1 MVDSQTETPS
11 RYFKDNRS
19 AFQIVVR
26 LGNTRPGE
34 YEQEEIRSNI
44 EEYAR
49 VTSLGD
55 VHREGLQEIQKLLA
69 KYKNTSENY
78 PETKGYGVVG
88 QYGDGK
94 THFLTA
100 IHDLLSNDSDL
111 VCPED
116 MRLLVLDPFQ
126 FTRNPADIV
135 EALRERVKV
144 ELGPDASD
152 RIPEVKTDETQDVI
166 EDLIQQ
172 GHSREKA
179 EEIFSGREVSG
190 IRGEA
195 AGHAFSSGCK
205 ETIQKEKYD
214 AIVVLMDE
222 IEGIARG
229 EDIDYQDLDKY
240 REFFDQIDADTPVMM
255 VMTAPRDQWN
265 RFESVHRAMMDRAF
279 GPKPRQHTRLR
290 PLNEEELAETWT
302 ERRNKYLV
310 REDVSLPNIADNE
323 YFPLHMTTL
332 RAIHQ
337 IARRGNSNRTAI
349 KLMEEAFETFLQ
361 RDDLRWVT
369 PGDILTDTSARNTGE
384 GGIFVR
390 DQLDKLVEHDEQ
402 GILTSIAAVL
412 QEGISEDELSEI
424 CMMDEGVLQER
435 LESLSNGGW
444 ITRQRINN
452 ETIFQLH
459 QDQISQLLNEE
470 EQQDSGE
477 LTKTVATVMANTSED
492 DEFIYRNLARILRE
506 QPPFEADFVAGT
518 YDDEDHYFLLNSTY
532 GNFHD
537 RRILVTTGDHSEEKL
552 ESLRMEQE
560 AELVV
565 TVNLSGRAF
574 DSNRIYSINPNPL
587 TQDWEYEV
595 EELEYSAKQW
605 ICAYRQLSD
614 KLEQGG
620 HTLLSSIK
628 SYVVGEL
635 LNIEAFQFGTSL
647 SEQLETIYPEYPG
660 PLEMMNGNALKAY
673 REAIDEGLTG
683 RQFSYDEIRDL
694 GYAEGKQAIQ
704 DYINEWKNYDLV
716 ESSDSDSYTVE
727 IKISNSEN
735 LILDAVKEREEGIE
749 KSQLYSKLEKQGY
762 PKEDIVQFVELLH
775 ERGKV
780 RTENEKIQQTS
791 NDLFEAREYL
801 KAVEAVVEWLTDD
814 TFPEDFRENNIQSR
828 DELMKQLSYCNRE
841 LDRLKDLNNSSSV
854 SNPVERLIED
864 ITELQ
869 GLAIDTINSFE
880 NTTYAQELANT
891 EKLITGIRE
900 EAPEEELRSDEF
912 FNEVSD
918 LNSVAANLSNGA
930 RGYIESN
937 LTVETGD
944 SVFGQLQALQDEFV
958 DEFAKIGPYSDYSE
972 ETEIEKVITQFEETR
987 PTPEKI
993 RSAVRTVE
1001 TFKNKTRYAK
1011 QICRIALEVRDSLI
1025 DIEEIEYE
1033 KYDIESELE
1042 LAELAQEAVDN
1053 YEKAADEYSTLA
1065 SQVSDI
1071 SFSGLDEEKVDNLQA
1086 SKQETDSVFTE
1097 ARETKQ
1103 KVDQEITQQASEI
1116 SSAVGDMSTAARK
1129 IDSDPSWAI
1138 LSKIKTPEVRTEAQE
1153 WRSDFEGFV
1162 ENLEQSSDEVLK
1174 VRPSTVEELSK
1185 MIERYEKFKSSASEF
1200 EPLAKRILE
1209 IEDEYFESEKDS
1221 LPPGKLEEVKS
1232 LRNNEP
1238 GSEPSDQVHVSLD
1251 RIEAINQALE
1261 IDIGSKEER
1270 IQNLVRARES
1280 ITPDELVEEVPEEA
1294 FQETPKEIAEALN
1307 ALIRDGELALGYNG
1321 NVIMT

>member
-1 MVDSQTETPS
+1 MVDTQTDPPS

-55 VHREGLQEIQKLLA
+55 VHREGLQEIQELLT
-69 KYKNTSENY
+69 KYKATSEKY

-172 GHSREKA
+172 GHSRKKA

-205 ETIQKEKYD
+205 QTIQKEKYD
-214 AIVVLMDE
+214 AIVLLMDE

-240 REFFDQIDADTPVMM
+240 REFFDQIDADTPVLM

-265 RFESVHRAMMDRAF
+265 RFESVHQAMMDRAF
-279 GPKPRQHTRLR
+279 GPEPRQHIRLR
-290 PLNEEELAETWT
+290 PLNEKELSKTWT

-310 REDVSLPNIADNE
+310 RDDVSLPKIADNE
-323 YFPLHMTTL
+323 YFPLHVTTL

-349 KLMEEAFETFLQ
+349 KLMREAFETFLQ

-369 PGDILTDTSARNTGE
+369 PGDILTETSARNTGE

-390 DQLDKLVEHDEQ
+390 EQLDKMVEHDEQ

-412 QEGISEDELSEI
+412 QEGISKGELSDI
-424 CMMDEGVLQER
+424 SMMDKAS
-435 LESLSNGGW
+435 LEKCLKNLSSGGW
-444 ITRQRINN
+444 ITQQQINN
-452 ETIFQLH
+452 ETIYQLH
-459 QDQISQLLNEE
+459 QNQISQLLDEE

-492 DEFIYRNLARILRE
+492 DEFVYRNLARILRE
-506 QPPFEADFVAGT
+506 QPPFESDLVAGS
-518 YDDEDHYFLLNSTY
+518 YDDEDHYFLLDSTY
-532 GNFHD
+532 GHFHD
-537 RRILVTTGDHSEEKL
+537 RRILVTTGNHSEEKL
-552 ESLRMEQE
+552 ESLRQDED
-560 AELVV
+560 AELAV

-574 DSNRIYSINPNPL
+574 DSNRIYSIDPSPL
-587 TQDWEYEV
+587 NQDWEYEV
-595 EELEYSAKQW
+595 EGLEYSAKQW
-605 ICAYRQLSD
+605 ICAFRQLSD
-614 KLEQGG
+614 QLEQGG

-628 SYVVGEL
+628 SYVVGEV
-635 LNIEAFQFGTSL
+635 LNIDAFQFGTSL
-647 SEQLETIYPEYPG
+647 AQQLETIYPEYPG
-660 PLEMMNGNALKAY
+660 PLEMMNGNALKAH
-673 REAIDEGLTG
+673 REALDEGLTG
-683 RQFSYDEIRDL
+683 RQFSYDEVRAL

-716 ESSDSDSYTVE
+716 KSTGSDTYTIE

-735 LILDAVKEREEGIE
+735 LILDAVREHEGGIE
-749 KSQLYSKLEKQGY
+749 KSELYSNLEKEGY
-762 PKEDIVQFVELLH
+762 PNDDVAQFVDLLR

-780 RTENEKIQQTS
+780 RTENGTVQQTS

-801 KAVEAVVEWLTDD
+801 KAVETVVEWLTDD
-814 TFPEDFRENNIQSR
+814 AFPEDFRENNIQSR
-828 DELMKQLSYCNRE
+828 DDLIKQLGHCNRE
-841 LDRLKDLNNSSSV
+841 LERLKDLDNDSSV
-854 SNPVERLIED
+854 SNPVETLIGD
-864 ITELQ
+864 ITNIQ
-869 GLAIDTINSFE
+869 GLVIDTIDSFE
-880 NTTYAQELANT
+880 NTSYAQELADT
-891 EKLITGIRE
+891 EKLINGIRE
-900 EAPEEELRSDEF
+900 EAPEKELRSDEF
-912 FNEVSD
+912 FNEVTG

-937 LTVETGD
+937 LTSDAGD
-944 SVFGQLQALQDEFV
+944 SVFGQLQALRNEFV
-958 DEFAKIGPYSDYSE
+958 DEFAKIGPYNDYSE
-972 ETEIEKVITQFEETR
+972 EEEIKKVVTAFEEMRPDPEKV
-987 PTPEKI
+987 
-993 RSAVRTVE
+993 RSAVVTVE

-1011 QICRIALEVRDSLI
+1011 RTCRIAVEVRDRLI
-1025 DIEEIEYE
+1025 NIEDTEYE
-1033 KYDIESELE
+1033 KYDIESNLE
-1042 LAELAQEAVDN
+1042 LAKSAQVAVN
-1053 YEKAADEYSTLA
+1053 KYKEAADEYSTLA
-1065 SQVSDI
+1065 SRVNSI
-1071 SFSGLDEEKVDNLQA
+1071 SFSSLDEEEVDNLETA
-1086 SKQETDSVFTE
+1086 KQNTDAIYTE

-1103 KVDQEITQQASEI
+1103 KVDQEITQQASKI
-1116 SSAVGDMSTAARK
+1116 SSAVGDVRAAARK

-1138 LSKIKTPEVRTEAQE
+1138 LSKIKVPGVRTEAQE
-1153 WRSDFEGFV
+1153 WRSDFEEFV
-1162 ENLEQSSDEVLK
+1162 KDLEEIGDKVLE
-1174 VRPSTVEELSK
+1174 VRPSTVEELGK
-1185 MIERYEKFKSSASEF
+1185 MIERYEEYKSATSEF
-1200 EPLAKRILE
+1200 ESLAERILK
-1209 IEDEYFESEKDS
+1209 IEDEYFQSEKGD
-1221 LPPGKLEEVKS
+1221 LPPGKLEEVKG
-1232 LRNNEP
+1232 LRENDP
-1238 GSEPSDQVHVSLD
+1238 GSEPADQVHVSLD
-1251 RIEAINQALE
+1251 RIEAINEALE
-1261 IDIGSKEER
+1261 IDVPSKEER
-1270 IQNLVRARES
+1270 IQKLVRARQS
-1280 ITPDELVEEVPEEA
+1280 VTPDELAEEVPEEA
-1294 FQETPKEIAEALN
+1294 FQETPEEIVEALN
-1307 ALIRDGELALGYNG
+1307 SLISDDELALGYDG
-1321 NVIMT
+1321 SVIMT

>member
-1 MVDSQTETPS
+1 MVDTQTDPPS

-55 VHREGLQEIQKLLA
+55 VHREGLQEIQELLT
-69 KYKNTSENY
+69 KYKATSEKY

-100 IHDLLSNDSDL
+100 IHDLLSNGSDL

-172 GHSREKA
+172 GHSRKKA

-205 ETIQKEKYD
+205 QTIQKEKYD
-214 AIVVLMDE
+214 AIVLLMDE

-240 REFFDQIDADTPVMM
+240 REFFDQIDADTPVLMM
-255 VMTAPRDQWN
+255 MTAPRDQWN
-265 RFESVHRAMMDRAF
+265 RFESVHQAMMDRAF
-279 GPKPRQHTRLR
+279 GPEPRQHTRLR
-290 PLNEEELAETWT
+290 PLNEEELSKTWT

-310 REDVSLPNIADNE
+310 RDDVFLPKIADNE
-323 YFPLHMTTL
+323 YFPLHVTTL

-349 KLMEEAFETFLQ
+349 KLMREAFETFLQ

-369 PGDILTDTSARNTGE
+369 PGDILIETSARNTGE

-390 DQLDKLVEHDEQ
+390 EQLDKMVEHDEQ

-412 QEGISEDELSEI
+412 QEGISKGELSDVFMI
-424 CMMDEGVLQER
+424 DEASLEER
-435 LESLSNGGW
+435 LKNLSSGGW
-444 ITRQRINN
+444 ITRQQINN
-452 ETIFQLH
+452 ETIYQLH
-459 QDQISQLLNEE
+459 QNQIGQLLDEE

-492 DEFIYRNLARILRE
+492 DEFVYRNLARILRE
-506 QPPFEADFVAGT
+506 QPPFESDLVAGS
-518 YDDEDHYFLLNSTY
+518 YDDEDHYFLLDSTY
-532 GNFHD
+532 GHFHN
-537 RRILVTTGDHSEEKL
+537 RRILVTTGNHSEEKL
-552 ESLRMEQE
+552 ESLRQDED
-560 AELVV
+560 AELAV

-574 DSNRIYSINPNPL
+574 DSNRIYSIDPNPL
-587 TQDWEYEV
+587 SQDWEYEV
-595 EELEYSAKQW
+595 EGLEYSTKEW
-605 ICAYRQLSD
+605 ICAFRQLSD
-614 KLEQGG
+614 QLEQGG

-628 SYVVGEL
+628 SYVVGEV
-635 LNIEAFQFGTSL
+635 LNIDAFQFGTSL
-647 SEQLETIYPEYPG
+647 AQQLETIYPEYPG

-673 REAIDEGLTG
+673 REALDEGLTG
-683 RQFSYDEIRDL
+683 RQFSYDEVRDL

-716 ESSDSDSYTVE
+716 KSTESDTYTVE
-727 IKISNSEN
+727 IKISNSED
-735 LILDAVKEREEGIE
+735 LILDSIRKNEDGIE
-749 KSQLYSKLEKQGY
+749 KRELYSKLEKEGY
-762 PKEDIVQFVELLH
+762 PNDDVAQFVDLLR

-780 RTENEKIQQTS
+780 RTENGTVQQTS

-801 KAVEAVVEWLTDD
+801 KAVETVVEWLTDD
-814 TFPEDFRENNIQSR
+814 AFPEDFRENNIQSR
-828 DELMKQLSYCNRE
+828 DDLIEQLGYCNRE
-841 LDRLKDLNNSSSV
+841 LERLKDLDNDSSV
-854 SNPVERLIED
+854 SNPVETLIED
-864 ITELQ
+864 ITNIQ
-869 GLAIDTINSFE
+869 GLVIDTIDSFE
-880 NTTYAQELANT
+880 NTSYAQELADT
-891 EKLITGIRE
+891 EKLINGIRE
-900 EAPEEELRSDEF
+900 EAPEKELRSDEF
-912 FNEVSD
+912 FNEVSG

-937 LTVETGD
+937 LTSDAGD
-944 SVFGQLQALQDEFV
+944 SVFGQLQALRNEFV
-958 DEFAKIGPYSDYSE
+958 DEFAKIGPYNDYSE
-972 ETEIEKVITQFEETR
+972 EEEIKKVITAFEEMR
-987 PTPEKI
+987 PDPEKV
-993 RSAVRTVE
+993 RSAVVTVE
-1001 TFKNKTRYAK
+1001 TFKDKTRYAK
-1011 QICRIALEVRDSLI
+1011 RTCRIAVEVRDCLI
-1025 DIEEIEYE
+1025 NIEDTEYE
-1033 KYDIESELE
+1033 KYDVESDLE
-1042 LAELAQEAVDN
+1042 LAELAQVAVN
-1053 YEKAADEYSTLA
+1053 KYKQAADKYSALA
-1065 SQVSDI
+1065 SRVNSV
-1071 SFSGLDEEKVDNLQA
+1071 SFSSLDKEEVDNLETV
-1086 SKQETDSVFTE
+1086 KQNTDTIYTK
-1097 ARETKQ
+1097 ARETKR
-1103 KVDQEITQQASEI
+1103 KVDQEITQQASTI
-1116 SSAVGDMSTAARK
+1116 SSAVGDVRAAARK

-1138 LSKIKTPEVRTEAQE
+1138 LSKIKAPGVRTEAQE

-1162 ENLEQSSDEVLK
+1162 KDLEEIGDKVLE
-1174 VRPSTVEELSK
+1174 VRPSTVEELGK
-1185 MIERYEKFKSSASEF
+1185 MIERYEEYKSATSEF
-1200 EPLAKRILE
+1200 ESLAERILK
-1209 IEDEYFESEKDS
+1209 IEDEYFQSEKGD
-1221 LPPGKLEEVKS
+1221 LPPGKLEEVKD
-1232 LRNNEP
+1232 LRENDP
-1238 GSEPSDQVHVSLD
+1238 GSEPADQVHVSLD
-1251 RIEAINQALE
+1251 RIKSINEALE
-1261 IDIGSKEER
+1261 IDVPSKEER
-1270 IQNLVRARES
+1270 IQKLVRARQS
-1280 ITPDELVEEVPEEA
+1280 VTPDELVEEVPEEA
-1294 FQETPKEIAEALN
+1294 FQETPEEIVEALN
-1307 ALIRDGELALGYNG
+1307 SLISDDELALGYDG
-1321 NVIMT
+1321 SVIMR

>member
-1 MVDSQTETPS
+1 MDDTQTNSPS

-55 VHREGLQEIQKLLA
+55 VHQEGLQEIQEVLA
-69 KYKNTSENY
+69 KYKGTSERY

-111 VCPED
+111 ICPED

-144 ELGPDASD
+144 ELGPDASN

-195 AGHAFSSGCK
+195 AGHAFSTGCK
-205 ETIQKEKYD
+205 ETIQKERYD
-214 AIVVLMDE
+214 AIVLLMDE

-240 REFFDQIDADTPVMM
+240 REFFDQIDADTPVLM

-265 RFESVHRAMMDRAF
+265 RFESVHQAMMDRAF
-279 GPKPRQHTRLR
+279 GPEPRQHTRLR
-290 PLNEEELAETWT
+290 PLNEEELSETWT

-310 REDVSLPNIADNE
+310 RDDVSLPKIADNE
-323 YFPLHMTTL
+323 YFPLHVTTL

-349 KLMEEAFETFLQ
+349 KLMKEAFEAFLQ
-361 RDDLRWVT
+361 RDELRWVT
-369 PGDILTDTSARNTGE
+369 PGDILTETSARNTGE

-390 DQLDKLVEHDEQ
+390 EQLDKLVDHDDQ

-412 QEGISEDELSEI
+412 QEGISKDELSE
-424 CMMDEGVLQER
+424 MFLLDEATLDER
-435 LESLSNGGW
+435 LNSLSSGGW
-444 ITRQRINN
+444 ITQQQING

-459 QDQISQLLNEE
+459 QTQINQLLDEE

-492 DEFIYRNLARILRE
+492 DEFLHRNLARILRE
-506 QPPFEADFVAGT
+506 QPPFNSDLVAGS
-518 YDDEDHYFLLNSTY
+518 YDEEDHYFLLNSTY
-532 GNFHD
+532 GHFHD

-552 ESLRMEQE
+552 ESLRQEEE
-560 AELVV
+560 AELAV

-574 DSNRIYSINPNPL
+574 DSNRIYSIDPNPF

-595 EELEYSAKQW
+595 EGLEYSAKQW

-614 KLEQGG
+614 RLEQGG
-620 HTLLSSIK
+620 NTLLSSIK

-635 LNIEAFQFGTSL
+635 LDIDAFQFGTSL
-647 SEQLETIYPEYPG
+647 GHQLETIYPEYPG

-673 REAIDEGLTG
+673 REALDEGLTG
-683 RQFSYDEIRDL
+683 RQFSYDEVRDL

-704 DYINEWKNYDLV
+704 DYITEWKDYDLV
-716 ESSDSDSYTVE
+716 ESTGSNTYTVE

-735 LILDAVKEREEGIE
+735 LILDAVRDQEDGIE
-749 KSQLYSKLEKQGY
+749 KTELHSKLEQQGY
-762 PKEDIVQFVELLH
+762 PKDDVDKFVDLLS

-780 RTENEKIQQTS
+780 RTENGTIHQTS

-801 KAVEAVVEWLTDD
+801 KAVETVVEWLTDD
-814 TFPEDFRENNIQSR
+814 AFPEEFRENHIQSR
-828 DELMKQLSYCNRE
+828 DELIKQLGQCNRE
-841 LDRLKDLNNSSSV
+841 LERLKDLDNDSSV
-854 SNPVERLIED
+854 SNPVETLIED
-864 ITELQ
+864 ITDLQ

-880 NTTYAQELANT
+880 NTTYAQELADT
-891 EKLITGIRE
+891 ERLITEIRE
-900 EAPEEELRSDEF
+900 EAPDSEQKSDEF
-912 FNEVSD
+912 FNEVSG

-930 RGYIESN
+930 RGYVESN
-937 LTVETGD
+937 LTSDAGD
-944 SVFGQLQALQDEFV
+944 SVFGQLQTLRHEFV
-958 DEFAKIGPYSDYSE
+958 DEFAKIGPYNEYSE
-972 ETEIEKVITQFEETR
+972 EDEIEEVLSEFEETK
-987 PTPEKI
+987 PTPEKV
-993 RSAVRTVE
+993 RSAVTTVE
-1001 TFKNKTRYAK
+1001 TFKDKTRYAK
-1011 QICRIALEVRDSLI
+1011 RVCRIAVAVRDRLI
-1025 DIEEIEYE
+1025 DIEETEYQ
-1033 KYDIESELE
+1033 KYDIESDLE
-1042 LAELAQEAVDN
+1042 LAELAQEAVN
-1053 YEKAADEYSTLA
+1053 KYEKAGEKYSGLA
-1065 SQVSDI
+1065 SQVNNVH
-1071 SFSGLDEEKVDNLQA
+1071 FSGLDEEEVDDLETA
-1086 SKQETDSVFTE
+1086 KQKADSIYSE

-1103 KVDQEITQQASEI
+1103 EVDQEITQQASEI
-1116 SSAVGDMSTAARK
+1116 SSAVGDIRSAARK

-1138 LSKIKTPEVRTEAQE
+1138 LSKIKAPEIRTEAQT
-1153 WRSDFEGFV
+1153 WRSDFKEFV
-1162 ENLEQSSDEVLK
+1162 EDIEQTGDKVLE

-1185 MIERYEKFKSSASEF
+1185 MIERYEKFTTTTSEF
-1200 EPLAKRILE
+1200 EPLADRILK
-1209 IEDEYFESEKDS
+1209 IESNYFESEKDD

-1232 LRNNEP
+1232 LRENDP
-1238 GSEPSDQVHVSLD
+1238 GSEPADKIHVSLD
-1251 RIEAINQALE
+1251 RIEAINEALE
-1261 IDIGSKEER
+1261 IDVPSKEER
-1270 IQNLVRARES
+1270 IHKLVRARQS
-1280 ITPDELVEEVPEEA
+1280 VTPDELAKEVPEEA
-1294 FQETPKEIAEALN
+1294 FQEAPEEIVEALN
-1307 ALIRDGELALGYNG
+1307 ALISDGELELGYDG
-1321 NVIMT
+1321 NVVMK